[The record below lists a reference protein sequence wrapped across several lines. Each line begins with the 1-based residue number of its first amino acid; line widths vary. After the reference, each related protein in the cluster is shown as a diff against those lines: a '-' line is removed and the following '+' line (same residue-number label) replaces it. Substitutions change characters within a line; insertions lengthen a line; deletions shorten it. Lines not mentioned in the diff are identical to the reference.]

1 METAFLVCA
10 VIGGTLLVIQ
20 TLMLVFGGVDTD
32 FDDVSDVDLSDIDIS
47 DVDISDLDTDMHA
60 DAVQAHDAFLKMLS
74 VKTVVA
80 FLTFFGLSGLA
91 AGRAE
96 FSTTLTLVSSVGA
109 GLVSVYIVA
118 WLMTVLARLQSRGN
132 LNLAK
137 APGSTAKVYV
147 LIPAAR
153 KGSGK
158 VTLALQGRMVEC
170 KAVTDGAEIS
180 TGTQVKVVGLIG
192 ADTLQVNP

>member
-1 METAFLVCA
+1 METVFLVCA

-20 TLMLVFGGVDTD
+20 TLMLVIGGVDSD
-32 FDDVSDVDLSDIDIS
+32 IDDVSDMDMDIADA
-47 DVDISDLDTDMHA
+47 DVSDLDTDMHA

-96 FSTTLTLVSSVGA
+96 LSLTLTLVSSLGA

-118 WLMTVLARLQSRGN
+118 WLMTALARLQSRGN

-137 APGSTAKVYV
+137 ATGSTAKVYV
-147 LIPAAR
+147 LIPAER

-180 TGTQVKVVGLIG
+180 TGTQVQVVGLIG

>member
-1 METAFLVCA
+1 METVFLVCA

-20 TLMLVFGGVDTD
+20 TLMLVIGGGDTD
-32 FDDVSDVDLSDIDIS
+32 FDDVS

-60 DAVQAHDAFLKMLS
+60 DEVQAHDAFLKILS
-74 VKTVVA
+74 LKTVVA

-91 AGRAE
+91 AGRAQ
-96 FSTTLTLVSSVGA
+96 FSTTMTLVSSVGA

-118 WLMTVLARLQSRGN
+118 WLMAALARLQSRGN
-132 LNLAK
+132 LDLAR
-137 APGSTAKVYV
+137 APGNTAKVYV
-147 LIPAAR
+147 LIPAER

-180 TGTQVKVVGLIG
+180 TGTQVQVLGLVG
-192 ADTLQVNP
+192 ADTLQVTP